1 MAQILK
7 ESIRAS
13 ILASASAEFAR
24 DGYQSASMRSIARG
38 AGISPGLIYTY
49 YESKEALLDAVLA
62 PVLFDWEA
70 VLAEE
75 DSAHPQAN
83 SLSQAELDCL
93 CRLIEHPL
101 ASVTLMEGCAGT
113 KYAHAKE
120 SLTAAIEAH
129 LLRHSRRDALF
140 VHIVASGFVDG
151 VIQIIRHNQGRE
163 WAVDMLR
170 QLSDMYFQGIG

>member
-13 ILASASAEFAR
+13 ILASASAAFAR
-24 DGYQSASMRSIARG
+24 DGYQSASMRAIARG

-70 VLAEE
+70 VLSEE
-75 DSAHPQAN
+75 DPAHPKEN
-83 SLSQAELDCL
+83 SLSRAELDCL
-93 CRLIEHPL
+93 CRLIDHPL
-101 ASVTLMEGCAGT
+101 AAITLMEGCAGT
-113 KYAHAKE
+113 KYAQAKE
-120 SLTAAIEAH
+120 SLTAAIESH
-129 LLRHSRRDALF
+129 LRRHSRRDALF

-151 VIQIIRHNQGRE
+151 VLQVIRHNRGRE
-163 WAVDMLR
+163 WAIDMLR
-170 QLSDMYFQGIG
+170 QLSDMYFRGIG